1 MSVGEDPALDE
12 PRRHHRPAAGE
23 LHNSKKAR
31 LIVLAPFTG
40 GGVRSVGTTAQGGSR
55 GPTPHRWRRAG
66 SAPHEVDADADDAEE
81 DHDRL
86 AVPHITLS
94 ALHLCLEEET
104 ISPLQVFFAALRH
117 VHRWI

>member
-12 PRRHHRPAAGE
+12 PRRHHRPAAGQ

-31 LIVLAPFTG
+31 LIVLAPFIA
-40 GGVRSVGTTAQGGSR
+40 GGVRSVGTTAHGGPR
-55 GPTPHRWRRAG
+55 GPTPHKRRRVG
-66 SAPHEVDADADDAEE
+66 GAPHEVDADADDTEE

-94 ALHLCLEEET
+94 ALHLCLEEKT
-104 ISPLQVFFAALRH
+104 NSPLQVSFAALRH
-117 VHRWI
+117 VHR